1 MEIFG
6 ICLLSTIPIRSKPAE
21 RSEMGSQLLFGETY
35 QVIDEQEDW
44 VKIQCTWDK
53 YRGWIRNNQFEEVE
67 KEEFQKIEESSAF
80 TLETSQPAVAR
91 EFYIPILMG
100 STMPQF
106 DGINFKV
113 KEERYTYSGQAIQP
127 DETKPS
133 TQLAVR
139 IARKYLY
146 APFLWGGRSPF
157 GVDAPGFIQII
168 YKMMGV
174 KMARSAAMQAKRGK
188 LIHFVEKAQEGD
200 LAFFENERNK
210 IIHVGMVLGESK
222 IIHAMGR
229 VRIDTLDHYGIFNT
243 ETNHYTHKLR
253 LIKRIL

>member
-1 MEIFG
+1 METFG
-6 ICLLSTIPIRSKPAE
+6 ICLLSTIPVRCKPAE

-35 QVIDEQEDW
+35 QVIDEQENW

-53 YRGWIRNNQFEEVE
+53 YTGWIRNNQLEEIE
-67 KEEFQKIEESSAF
+67 KNELEEMQEVLAF
-80 TLETSQPAVAR
+80 ALETSQPAVGR

-106 DGINFKV
+106 DGINFRV
-113 KEERYTYSGQAIQP
+113 KGQRFTYSGQAIQP
-127 DETKPS
+127 NNTKPS

-146 APFLWGGRSPF
+146 APFFWGGRSPF
-157 GVDAPGFIQII
+157 GVDAAGLIQVV

-174 KMARSAAMQAKRGK
+174 KMSRSAAMQAKRGK
-188 LIHFVEKAQEGD
+188 TIHFVDNAQEGD

-210 IIHVGMVLGESK
+210 IIHVGMVLAESE
-222 IIHAMGR
+222 IIHAAGR
-229 VRIDTLDHYGIFNT
+229 VRVDMLDHYGIFNT